1 MYNEYFGFQES
12 PFSIAPDPRYLYMSE
27 QHREALAHLV
37 YGLNSDGGFVL
48 LTGEVG
54 TGKTTVCRCLLE
66 QLPEHTAV
74 AFIFNPRLTVEELLA
89 TVCDEFGIR
98 YPEGNTSIKVF
109 TDLLNAFLLDVHAGG
124 RKAVLII
131 DEAQNLGIDVLEQLR
146 LLTNLETNRHKLL
159 QIILLGQPELREQL
173 SRPALRQLSQRI
185 TARYHLGPLSRND
198 TGAYVTHRLSVA
210 GLQKKLFT
218 GSSIKKLFHL
228 SGGIPRLINILC
240 DRALLGAFAGEKNTV
255 NSSLVKKAAR
265 EVLGED
271 GAHGNRVT
279 PYVWVTAVLILAV
292 LGAVLSAAYYNKN
305 IPSETATGGKTG
317 MSSAAGNTENT
328 PPQTAGLQWPSVGPR
343 DRDNIAAFMELF
355 RLWGISYNPGEE
367 PSPCRQAESQGL
379 QCLSGPGGLNDLRRL
394 DRPAVLKLFD
404 DRGGEYYAAL
414 TALETDT
421 ATLVTATETRHVAV
435 RDIESRWLGDYTL
448 LWRTPPDYRGELM
461 PGKSAP
467 LVRWIDRELAAVQDR
482 PFRPVEG
489 TEFSGSLVNYVKKFQ
504 LSRGLVPDGIV
515 GPRTLIHLNT
525 AAGMDTPKLSAGGGE
540 K

>member
-66 QLPEHTAV
+66 QLPENTAV
-74 AFIFNPRLTVEELLA
+74 AFIFNPKLTVEELLA

-109 TDLLNAFLLDVHAGG
+109 TDLINAFLLDVHAGG

-131 DEAQNLGIDVLEQLR
+131 DEAQNLSIDVLEQLR

-185 TARYHLGPLSRND
+185 TARYHLGALSRND
-198 TGAYVTHRLSVA
+198 IGAYVTHRLSVA
-210 GLQKKLFT
+210 GLRKKLFT
-218 GSSIKKLFHL
+218 DSSIRKLFYL

-240 DRALLGAFAGEKNTV
+240 DRALLGAFAGEKNRV
-255 NSSLVKKAAR
+255 NKGLVKKAAR
-265 EVLGED
+265 EVLGE
-271 GAHGNRVT
+271 GRGHSSRVT
-279 PYVWVTAVLILAV
+279 PYVWVMSVLILAV
-292 LGAVLSAAYYNKN
+292 LGVVLSAAYYKKN
-305 IPSETATGGKTG
+305 IPRETATGNKTG
-317 MSSAAGNTENT
+317 ILNAVVNSENK
-328 PPQTAGLQWPSVGPR
+328 PVQTATPRWPEIGPR
-343 DRDNIAAFMELF
+343 DRVSTAAFAELF
-355 RLWGISYNPGEE
+355 RLWGISYDPGEE
-367 PSPCRQAESQGL
+367 ISPCRQAESQGL
-379 QCLSGPGGLNDLRRL
+379 QCLRGPGSLNDLRRL

-404 DRGGEYYAAL
+404 DQGGEYYAAL
-414 TALETDT
+414 TGLKTET
-421 ATLVTATETRHVAV
+421 ATLVTARGTREVAV
-435 RDIESRWLGDYTL
+435 RDIEARWLGDYTL

-461 PGKSAP
+461 PGKSDH
-467 LVRWIDRELAAVQDR
+467 LVRWINRELATVQGR
-482 PFRPVEG
+482 PFQPLED
-489 TEFSGSLVNYVKKFQ
+489 TEFSGSLVTNVKKFQ

-525 AAGMDTPKLSAGGGE
+525 AAGIDTPKLSSGTE
-540 K
+540 EN

>member
-66 QLPEHTAV
+66 QLPENTAV
-74 AFIFNPRLTVEELLA
+74 AFIFNPKLTVEELLA

-98 YPEGNTSIKVF
+98 YPAGNTSIKVF
-109 TDLLNAFLLDVHAGG
+109 TDLLNTFLLDVHAAG

-131 DEAQNLGIDVLEQLR
+131 DEAQNLSIDVLEQLR

-173 SRPALRQLSQRI
+173 SRPELRQLSQRI
-185 TARYHLGPLSRND
+185 TARYHLGALSRKD
-198 TGAYVTHRLSVA
+198 TGVYVTHRLSVA
-210 GLQKKLFT
+210 GSRKKLFT
-218 GSSIKKLFHL
+218 ASSIKKLFCL
-228 SGGIPRLINILC
+228 SGGIPRRINILC

-255 NSSLVKKAAR
+255 NKGLVKKAAR
-265 EVLGED
+265 EVFGE
-271 GAHGNRVT
+271 GRRQYSRVN
-279 PYVWVTAVLILAV
+279 PYVWVMSVLILAL
-292 LGAVLSAAYYNKN
+292 LGVVLSAAYYKKN
-305 IPSETATGGKTG
+305 TPRET
-317 MSSAAGNTENT
+317 AAGNRTGMLSAVENSEDI
-328 PPQTAGLQWPSVGPR
+328 PLQTAAPRWPAIGPR
-343 DRDNIAAFMELF
+343 DRDNTAAFRELF
-355 RLWGISYNPGEE
+355 RLWGIAYDPGEE
-367 PSPCRQAESQGL
+367 TSPCRVAESRGL
-379 QCLSGPGGLNDLRRL
+379 QCLSGPGSLDDLRRL
-394 DRPAVLKLFD
+394 DRPAVLKFLD
-404 DRGGEYYAAL
+404 DQGGEYYAAL
-414 TALETDT
+414 TAMKTDT
-421 ATLVTATETRHVAV
+421 ATLVTATETRDVAV

-461 PGKSAP
+461 PGKPDP
-467 LVRWIDRELAAVQDR
+467 LVPWLNKELAVVQDR
-482 PFRPVEG
+482 PFKPVEDRR
-489 TEFSGSLVNYVKKFQ
+489 FSGSLVNFVKKFQ

-525 AAGMDTPKLSAGGGE
+525 AAGMDTPKLSTGRKE